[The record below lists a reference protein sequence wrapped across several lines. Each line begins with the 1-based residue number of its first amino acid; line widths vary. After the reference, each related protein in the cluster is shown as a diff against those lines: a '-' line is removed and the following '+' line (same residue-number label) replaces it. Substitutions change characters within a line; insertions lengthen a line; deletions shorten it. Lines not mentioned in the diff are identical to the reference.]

1 MFKNAIIAIG
11 ANILFFVSFVLLVH
25 YSVVSNFNNLSYFII
40 QYGMWGFLL
49 IISVIF
55 SIIAI
60 YKRERWKW
68 LLIFNLFLALIC
80 LIPVCIVFS
89 IDFTY
94 RVIGGH

>member
-40 QYGMWGFLL
+40 QYGMWGLLL

-60 YKRERWKW
+60 YKCERWKW

-80 LIPVCIVFS
+80 LILVCIAFS

-94 RVIGGH
+94 RVIGVH